1 MVGGTMP
8 MKTEGNFI
16 INETRQTHFISV
28 KKQDDELLY
37 PTSDGK
43 PMGETD
49 KHVKQLA
56 RLLGVLDARFAS
68 EPDVYV
74 SGNNMMYY
82 EEGNP
87 RKKVSPD
94 IYVTLGISKRE
105 RRSYRLWVEGKAPD
119 FILELLSGETRRRDF
134 GFKKKL
140 YQNVFQTKEYFLYDP
155 DTEELYGY
163 QLIGNRYRLVKPD
176 ADSRFFS
183 SVLEL
188 LFGVDTQGWLRV
200 YHPDGTLL
208 KTQEELAVDVNE
220 LTTEVVNLR
229 GDVANLSARNAFLEE
244 QLALIQL
251 ELARLR
257 EEK

>member
-1 MVGGTMP
+1 MVKGTMS
-8 MKTEGNFI
+8 MKTEGNFRI
-16 INETRQTHFISV
+16 DETRQAHFISV
-28 KKQDDELLY
+28 KKQDDEYLY

-43 PMGETD
+43 PMAETE
-49 KHVKQLA
+49 KHVIQLA
-56 RLLGVLDARFAS
+56 QLLECLRTYFAS

-87 RKKVSPD
+87 RKRVCPD
-94 IYVTLGISKRE
+94 IFVTLGIPKHE
-105 RRSYRLWVEGKAPD
+105 RRSYRIWVEGKAPD

-134 GFKKKL
+134 GFKKRL

-163 QLIGNRYRLVKPD
+163 RLTENRYRLVKPNT
-176 ADSRFFS
+176 DSRFFS

-200 YHPDGTLL
+200 YRPDGTLL
-208 KTQEELAVDVNE
+208 KTQQELAV
-220 LTTEVVNLR
+220 EVME
-229 GDVANLSARNAFLEE
+229 LSARNTFLEE
-244 QLALIQL
+244 QLARLQL
-251 ELARLR
+251 ELARLH
-257 EEK
+257 EEKQ

>member
-1 MVGGTMP
+1 MKGTMS
-8 MKTEGNFI
+8 MKTEGNFRI
-16 INETRQTHFISV
+16 DETRQAHFISV
-28 KKQDDELLY
+28 KKQDDEYLY

-43 PMGETD
+43 PMAETE
-49 KHVKQLA
+49 KHVIQLA
-56 RLLGVLDARFAS
+56 QLLECLRTYFAS

-87 RKKVSPD
+87 RKRVCPD
-94 IYVTLGISKRE
+94 LYITLGIPKRE
-105 RRSYRLWVEGKAPD
+105 RRSYRIWVEGKAPD

-163 QLIGNRYRLVKPD
+163 RLTENRYRLVKPNT
-176 ADSRFFS
+176 DSRFFS

-200 YHPDGTLL
+200 YRPDGTLL
-208 KTQEELAVDVNE
+208 KTQQELAV
-220 LTTEVVNLR
+220 EVME
-229 GDVANLSARNAFLEE
+229 LSARNTFLEE
-244 QLALIQL
+244 QLARLQL
-251 ELARLR
+251 ELARLH
-257 EEK
+257 EEKQ

>member
-1 MVGGTMP
+1 MAEEWGGRMP
-8 MKTEGNFI
+8 MKTEENFRI
-16 INETRQTHFISV
+16 DETRQANFLSF

-43 PMGETD
+43 PMAETE
-49 KHVKQLA
+49 KHVIQLA
-56 RLLGVLDARFAS
+56 QLLGCLRTYFAS
-68 EPDVYV
+68 EPEVYV

-94 IYVTLGISKRE
+94 IYVTLGIPKHE

-163 QLIGNRYRLVKPD
+163 QLIGNRYSLVKPD
-176 ADSRFFS
+176 ANSRFFS

-200 YHPDGTLL
+200 YTKDGTLL
-208 KTQEELAVDVNE
+208 KTQEELAE
-220 LTTEVVNLR
+220 EVME
-229 GDVANLSARNAFLEE
+229 LSARNTFLEE
-244 QLALIQL
+244 QLARIQS

-257 EEK
+257 EER

>member
-1 MVGGTMP
+1 
-8 MKTEGNFI
+8 MKTEGNFRI
-16 INETRQTHFISV
+16 DETRQAHFIAV
-28 KKQDDELLY
+28 KKHDDEYLY

-43 PMGETD
+43 PMAETD
-49 KHVKQLA
+49 KHVIQLA
-56 RLLGVLDARFAS
+56 QLLGCLRTYFAS

-94 IYVTLGISKRE
+94 IYVTLGIPKRE

-140 YQNVFQTKEYFLYDP
+140 YQNLFQTKEYFLYDP

-163 QLIGNRYRLVKPD
+163 RLIENRYRLVKPD

-208 KTQEELAVDVNE
+208 KTQEELAV
-220 LTTEVVNLR
+220 EVME
-229 GDVANLSARNAFLEE
+229 LSARKTFLEE
-244 QLALIQL
+244 QLARLQL

-257 EEK
+257 EER